1 VQRRAIKAVGELA
14 GFPLEFRH
22 VEEILRFASGED
34 GEGKELSLP
43 LGWSLTREPTALT
56 FLTPDL
62 RSRERVPVDYEY
74 VLQVPGRAIV
84 PEASI
89 VVEAVRVDLAAE
101 GAGCNPDHLLNSSQL
116 SKELR
121 VRNWRPG
128 DRFWPAHT
136 KSAKKIKELLQEH
149 HITGT
154 SRKTWPVVVC
164 GDQIVWVRGF
174 AVPASHRVKDRGEGV
189 LIRERPFVED

>member
-1 VQRRAIKAVGELA
+1 M
-14 GFPLEFRH
+14 
-22 VEEILRFASGED
+22 
-34 GEGKELSLP
+34 
-43 LGWSLTREPTALT
+43 TREPTALT

-62 RSRERVPVDYEY
+62 RSREQVPVDYEY
-74 VLQVPGRAIV
+74 VLQVPGRALV
-84 PEASI
+84 PEAGS
-89 VVEAVRVDLAAE
+89 VVEAVRVNLAEE
-101 GAGCNPDHLLNSSQL
+101 GARYNRDHLLNSALL

-149 HITGT
+149 HVTGT

-174 AVPASHRVKDRGEGV
+174 VVPASHEVKDRGQGI
-189 LIRERPFVED
+189 LIRETPLED